1 MKRLVS
7 KTLAHLIR
15 AVGLSALVAC
25 SDGSPSATIVV
36 PPDTTPVA
44 KVIAVA
50 VSLDSSVVQAGSSVQ
65 ALATPLD
72 ANGVPLPAR
81 AVTWSLDGNL
91 SLATISST
99 GLITTLLPGI
109 SVIVATVD
117 GIRGDGVLV
126 IRPSVPVVAVQVS
139 LDSTTLLVGRTSTAR
154 ALVSDAVG
162 EPVVGRPITWSMR
175 GSPTV
180 ASVNSLGTVTALT
193 PGGVAIIATVDG
205 ISGEDSL
212 TVVAP
217 SVAPVTR
224 VEVTLDAPTVP
235 TGRTTQARF
244 RAYDAA
250 GSTLP
255 GKSVSWSISPTSAS
269 ATISNLGVVTAV
281 AVGSAQVAG
290 VVDGVAGSA
299 LFTVVDT
306 STAGNQVR
314 LPDLPADSVVLRYPV
329 VTGNSVLVK
338 AGDNLQGAL
347 NTAQRGDEIVLQAG
361 ATFTGSFTLPA
372 KPGNSSA
379 GWVLVRSD
387 QQAALPAR
395 GVRVT
400 PAVAS
405 LMPKI
410 VTSNSAA
417 ALQTAAGASGWWV
430 TGVEITIVPTFTANN
445 FGLVLLGD
453 GSSKQNQAA
462 LIPNDIVLDRVYI
475 HSQPNVGTSRCV
487 GLNSARTAIVDSYL
501 DECHLKGFDSQ
512 AIAGWNG
519 PGPFRIENNTLSG
532 AGENII
538 FGGSDPFIAGLI
550 PSDIIVRR
558 NFIYTPT
565 SWKQKWTKKNLFE
578 LKNAQRVLIEENVFD
593 GSWGDAQVGFAILF
607 KSANQSGRCNWCAT
621 RDVTVR
627 SNLIRNAAGG
637 FNLTGREGANPHPV
651 GELLTRVLIEQNLLE
666 DLDTPEFSGDGKFLQ
681 LLQNLSH
688 LTVRY
693 NTMVTTSSTFT
704 HFINVGNLPAATAM
718 SFTNNIVSRGRYG
731 MFSTTGGEGAK
742 ALNNVRAPVEFRD
755 VVVISAQRPGY
766 PPGTTFV
773 PTLAAAIAIP
783 NVGANEGRIRA
794 MAQAVVVP

>member
-7 KTLAHLIR
+7 KTRAQLVA
-15 AVGLSALVAC
+15 AVGLFALVAC

-36 PPDTTPVA
+36 PPDTTRVV

-117 GIRGDGVLV
+117 GIRGDGVLI
-126 IRPSVPVVAVQVS
+126 IRPRVSVAAVQVS

-180 ASVNSLGTVTALT
+180 ASVNSLGTVTALA
-193 PGGVAIIATVDG
+193 PGGVAIIASVDG

-255 GKSVSWSISPTSAS
+255 GKSVSWSILPTSAS

-281 AVGSAQVAG
+281 AVGSAQVTG
-290 VVDGVAGSA
+290 VVDGVVGSA
-299 LFTVVDT
+299 LLTVVDT

-329 VTGNSVLVK
+329 DIRNSVLVK

-347 NTAQRGDEIVLQAG
+347 NAAQRGDEIVLQAG
-361 ATFTGSFTLPA
+361 ATFTGTFTLPA

-379 GWVLVRSD
+379 GWVLVRSE

-410 VTSNSAA
+410 VTPTSAA

-430 TGVEITIVPTFTANN
+430 TGVEITIVPTFTSNN

-462 LIPNDIVLDRVYI
+462 LIPSDIVLDRVYI

-487 GLNSARTAIVDSYL
+487 ALNSARTAIVDSYL

-512 AIAGWNG
+512 AIVGWNG
-519 PGPFRIENNTLSG
+519 PGPFRIENHTLMG
-532 AGENII
+532 AGENVM

-558 NFIYTPT
+558 NFIYTPA

-578 LKNAQRVLIEENVFD
+578 LKNAQRVLIEENVLD

-607 KSANQSGRCNWCAT
+607 KSANQSGRCNWCAS

-627 SNLIRNAAGG
+627 GNLIRNAAGG

-651 GELLTRVLIEQNLLE
+651 GELLTRVLIEQNWLE
-666 DLDTPEFSGDGKFLQ
+666 EIDTPEFSGDGKFLQ
-681 LLQNLSH
+681 ILQNLSH

-693 NTMVTTSSTFT
+693 NTMVTTSSTFS
-704 HFINVGNLPAATAM
+704 HFIGVGNLPAATAM

-731 MFSTTGGEGAK
+731 LFSTSGGEGAK

-755 VVVISAQRPGY
+755 VVVISAERPGY

-783 NVGANEGRIRA
+783 NVGANEVRIRA
-794 MAQAVVVP
+794 MAQAVIVP